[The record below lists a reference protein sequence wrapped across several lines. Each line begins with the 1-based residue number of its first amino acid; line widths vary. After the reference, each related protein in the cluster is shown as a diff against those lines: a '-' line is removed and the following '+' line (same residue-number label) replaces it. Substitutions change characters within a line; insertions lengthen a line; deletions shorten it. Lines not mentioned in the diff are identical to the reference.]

1 MTDQA
6 QSATS
11 LKHVGGDTLTDA
23 ACQALRRGISAAC
36 DLTEAPCSATAKNLS
51 EDFAAGD
58 AATAGHGSRGHSA
71 A

>member
-11 LKHVGGDTLTDA
+11 LKHVGGDT
-23 ACQALRRGISAAC
+23 
-36 DLTEAPCSATAKNLS
+36 LTEAPCSATAKNLS

-58 AATAGHGSRGHSA
+58 AATAGQGHRGHSA